1 MEAKKGEECQE
12 SAERKVRKMEWN
24 TLVVDMMKE
33 TAMKLCSEQKKAFN
47 DCCKENGILMTFSCR
62 KESQALKSCINGY
75 YNDPEFVKEHETK
88 YLMKKS
94 QEQKPKN

>member
-33 TAMKLCSEQKKAFN
+33 TAMKLCSEQKKGTGTAFVRTKRN
-47 DCCKENGILMTFSCR
+47 EITFRER
-62 KESQALKSCINGY
+62 KGPHYSHQQQLLTATLPIN
-75 YNDPEFVKEHETK
+75 KEHLRVWLLNLWT
-88 YLMKKS
+88 
-94 QEQKPKN
+94 